1 MVISVSLGAQS
12 YPILLEAGALARAGQ
27 HLSLARRVLV
37 VTDSGVPQEYAR
49 TVACACRQARICTL
63 PAGENSKNMDNY
75 QRLLREMLALG
86 MDRGDCVAAVGGGM
100 AGDLA
105 GFAAA
110 TYMRGVDFYNVPTTL
125 LAQVDSSVGGKTAID
140 MDGVKN
146 IVGAF
151 HQPRA
156 VLIDTDTLRSLPPRQ
171 VAAGLAESVK
181 MAVTCDAAL
190 LALIE
195 NSVDLTADLPEI
207 IARSLAIK
215 ARVVEQDPTEQG
227 LRRVLNFGHTI
238 GHAIESCA
246 GGELLHGE
254 CVALGMLPMCAPA
267 LRHRLAGILRKC
279 GLPTTC
285 GFTARQLLPYLRHD
299 KKAASGEICIVLA
312 DEAAHSAWKKRRR
325 RRYSGAG
332 REQRHEKY
340 LWTGGDA
347 DHFRGESR
355 PCRGR
360 GAGRSGPGTAG
371 GRGAHPPPAGS
382 PPSRHG
388 AGHPAAGAGSLSDP
402 QRRVSGAHHRNAGG
416 HHHPQRERAQRGL
429 CLWAGAALP
438 RGLCRLLQ
446 VPRL

>member
-1 MVISVSLGAQS
+1 
-12 YPILLEAGALARAGQ
+12 
-27 HLSLARRVLV
+27 
-37 VTDSGVPQEYAR
+37 
-49 TVACACRQARICTL
+49 
-63 PAGENSKNMDNY
+63 
-75 QRLLREMLALG
+75 

-171 VAAGLAESVK
+171 MAAGLAESVK

-195 NSVDLTADLPEI
+195 NSADLTADLPEI

-254 CVALGMLPMCAPA
+254 CVALGMLAMCAPA

-312 DEAAHSAWKKRRR
+312 DEAGAFRMEKETPEEILRRWE
-325 RRYSGAG
+325 G
-332 REQRHEKY
+332 RE
-340 LWTGGDA
+340 T
-347 DHFRGESR
+347 
-355 PCRGR
+355 
-360 GAGRSGPGTAG
+360 
-371 GRGAHPPPAGS
+371 
-382 PPSRHG
+382 
-388 AGHPAAGAGSLSDP
+388 
-402 QRRVSGAHHRNAGG
+402 
-416 HHHPQRERAQRGL
+416 
-429 CLWAGAALP
+429 
-438 RGLCRLLQ
+438 
-446 VPRL
+446 